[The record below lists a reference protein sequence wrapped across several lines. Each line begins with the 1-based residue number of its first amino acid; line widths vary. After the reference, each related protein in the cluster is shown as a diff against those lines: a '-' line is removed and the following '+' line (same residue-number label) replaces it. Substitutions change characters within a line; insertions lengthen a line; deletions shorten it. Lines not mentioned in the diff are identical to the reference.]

1 MPRVQTGLYTCQVY
15 LLRFCWQY
23 SPILNKLVVY
33 PTSGCQVSDS
43 SFDIVLM
50 VQRLTTVLVC
60 CNDSELSREVQL
72 IPSADASLASFLPV
86 LHQRLCAREC
96 HSATLQE
103 CVQGAT
109 GRCRNS
115 GDDSKSLSFTHE
127 LCVFKTTEKLQPNRA
142 ASLLPCMTRTGSRN
156 CIKRHVLHLSLIS
169 FGNIWF

>member
-1 MPRVQTGLYTCQVY
+1 MDPEDIQDRVNFVELDATSPDWPVHLPSL

-142 ASLLPCMTRTGSRN
+142 ASLLPMHDKN
-156 CIKRHVLHLSLIS
+156 
-169 FGNIWF
+169 WFA